1 MQPQV
6 NYPVST
12 GAGYHR
18 PAGAA
23 ASTLASL
30 VDAHTSERRLLDELV
45 AVMRRQRSAVAADDL
60 QGVDDSVFA
69 THRILVTLGEARRR
83 RRSLNTL
90 LGGSDELDGPA
101 LAEALGGEIPVALRD
116 AREALRSSAAALAT
130 EVAVNRRVL
139 REAIAAGDDYM
150 RRLVGGA
157 PGEPRADYGPGAAS
171 PEPRT
176 SGGLI
181 VDRRV

>member
-1 MQPQV
+1 MQMQV
-6 NYPVST
+6 NYPVSM

-18 PAGAA
+18 ASGTA

-30 VDAHTSERRLLDELV
+30 VDAHASERRLLDDLV
-45 AVMRRQRSAVAADDL
+45 AVMQRQRSAVAADDL

-90 LGGSDELDGPA
+90 IGGADELDAQA
-101 LAEALGGEIPVALRD
+101 LAEALGGEIPPALRD
-116 AREALRSSAAALAT
+116 AREALRLSAAALAN

-150 RRLVGGA
+150 RKLVGGA
-157 PGEPRADYGPGAAS
+157 ATEARSDYGPGAAA

-181 VDRRV
+181 LDRKV